1 VAWRAYWIAI
11 GEFSLSPRFE
21 DGSQPGMTK
30 SKMTFHTQDLPEP
43 SLLSS
48 NRGFCGASSFV
59 TEQMRYGVYPVSGV
73 TSSVCPSKVMTKDC
87 KRYRAVV
94 RRSFEGCNVIET

>member
-1 VAWRAYWIAI
+1 MEI
-11 GEFSLSPRFE
+11 GVFSSRLE
-21 DGSQPGMTK
+21 DGSQPGMAK
-30 SKMTFHTQDLPEP
+30 SNVTFHTQGLPESSED

-94 RRSFEGCNVIET
+94 RRNFEGCKVTET

>member
-1 VAWRAYWIAI
+1 MAI
-11 GEFSLSPRFE
+11 GAFSLSPMFE
-21 DGSQPGMTK
+21 DGSQPGIAK
-30 SKMTFHTQDLPEP
+30 SKMTFHTQGLPEP
-43 SLLSS
+43 SNDSLLSS

-94 RRSFEGCNVIET
+94 RRSFEGCSVIET